1 MKGRIYMNDD
11 EIHRIEIIKKVQ
23 GKEIK
28 VSKAAKLLDLS
39 PRQVGRLRK
48 AFKENGPKGLVSKK
62 LGSKGNNQVAKKQKE
77 LVLVFFKNEDHR
89 DFSPTLAHEYMVK
102 NNTLSIS
109 VSSVRNIMIKAN
121 LWGAKQVRKQ
131 EVHPLRERRAQL
143 GELIQLDGSEHDWFE
158 GRGPR
163 CTLLVYIDDATS
175 KVLHLKFVKS
185 ENTLD
190 YLQAT
195 REYIEKNGRPETF
208 YPDKHSVFRINRE
221 GALNGHGKT
230 QFARAL
236 EELGIRLICANSP
249 QAKGRVERRNRDF
262 QNRLVKAMR
271 IAKICTIEAA
281 NVFLPQFLIEFNLKF
296 AKAPRSPF
304 NAHKPILS
312 THNLD
317 KIFCLKDTR
326 CLSKNLILQYENI
339 LYQICADKQE
349 HTLRKAK
356 VTVLKTKEGKISFEY
371 RGKSLKAIPYN
382 EVEAKTEEVSS
393 KELLESMA
401 KKLSKK
407 VKYIP
412 PHNHAWKRWK
422 APYS

>member
-11 EIHRIEIIKKVQ
+11 EIYRIEIIKKVQ

>member
-11 EIHRIEIIKKVQ
+11 EIYRIEIIKKVQ

-296 AKAPRSPF
+296 AKAPRSPV

>member
-11 EIHRIEIIKKVQ
+11 EIYRIEIIKKVQ

-48 AFKENGPKGLVSKK
+48 AFKENGSKGLVSKK

-296 AKAPRSPF
+296 AKAPRSPI

>member
-11 EIHRIEIIKKVQ
+11 EIYRIEIIKKVQ

-158 GRGPR
+158 GRGPG